1 MTDGPIDDDR
11 ALAELAYS
19 LSLRTLG
26 QQEAALN
33 ELRARTGTLL
43 AAAALVASFL
53 GGTTINRAGFDAWT
67 ALALAALVASTVLAT
82 RVLLPQDGL
91 VFSLRGSVIYEREG
105 EDEADITET
114 YRRLVYWLEHYHDTN
129 APQAARL
136 LLFYRL
142 AVAALLVE
150 IAAWS
155 IQLALS

>member
-1 MTDGPIDDDR
+1 LTNDPVDDER

-53 GGTTINRAGFDAWT
+53 GGTTIDRDGFDGWT
-67 ALALAALVASTVLAT
+67 ALALAALVASIVLAT

-91 VFSLRGSVIYEREG
+91 VFSLRGSAVYEREG
-105 EDEADITET
+105 EDEAGITET
-114 YRRLVYWLEHYHDTN
+114 YRRLVYWLEHYYDTN

-142 AVAALLVE
+142 AVLALVVE